1 MKEDL
6 ICIVCPISCRIE
18 VRIEEG
24 KVTEIS
30 GYKCLKGK
38 EYAAEEA
45 VAPKRMLTTT
55 VLIENGPLPLLS
67 VRTEK
72 PIPKTRLFEA
82 MEVIRRTKI
91 SAPVELGQVVVKNLL
106 NLGVDVIATRRAP
119 KSITDAVAAL
129 QERI

>member
-1 MKEDL
+1 MNEEL

-18 VRIEEG
+18 VHLEER
-24 KVTEIS
+24 KATKIS

-38 EYAAEEA
+38 EYAGEEA

-55 VLIENGPLPLLS
+55 VLLENGTFPLLS

-72 PIPKTRLFEA
+72 PIPKKRLFDA
-82 MEVIRRTKI
+82 MEILRRTKV

-106 NLGVDVIATRRAP
+106 DLGINVIATRRAP
-119 KSITDAVAAL
+119 KSPEDVVTAL
-129 QERI
+129 QDGM

>member
-1 MKEDL
+1 LKEEL
-6 ICIVCPISCRIE
+6 TCIVCPISCRIE

-24 KVTEIS
+24 KATEIS

-55 VLIENGPLPLLS
+55 VLLENGALPLLS

-82 MEVIRRTKI
+82 MEVLRRTKV

-106 NLGVDVIATRRAP
+106 DLDVDVIATRRAP
-119 KSITDAVAAL
+119 KSTADVVGPL
-129 QERI
+129 QESI